1 MFLLAG
7 VLLFLL
13 GCAGAVGVHCG
24 DLDSKYALGYGLM
37 MIVGWFGMLIV
48 AMSWAIY

>member
-1 MFLLAG
+1 M
-7 VLLFLL
+7 FLL
-13 GCAGAVGVHCG
+13 GCAGAVGVLSG
-24 DLDSKYALGYGLM
+24 SLDSKYAVGYGLM